1 MSFRTRRWPTPEE
14 SVAATKLDAVGMI
27 VLAIGV
33 SVSGVMLGLLARVLA
48 G

>member
-1 MSFRTRRWPTPEE
+1 M
-14 SVAATKLDAVGMI
+14 AATKLDAVGMI